1 MFTAP
6 GGTMKTLKLII
17 AVAAFAV
24 LALPA
29 VANAATISYDGSGAL
44 VYQAG
49 PGEKNYF
56 GYYDEGGRVAISDS
70 GPSSINYPVARCDP
84 GWISYV
90 VVCDVP
96 TAIHASLGDGDDIA
110 DGNDEVDVPVA
121 FDAGPGRDTLRGD
134 INSTRPITLSG
145 GPGDDMITGGAGA
158 DVLDGGDGVDEL
170 SGRDSDD
177 QLNGGPGDD
186 KLLGDGYNIDP
197 AAD

>member
-6 GGTMKTLKLII
+6 GAPLRLFKLLT
-17 AVAAFAV
+17 ALAAFAA

-29 VANAATISYDGSGAL
+29 VATAATISYDGSGAL

-70 GPSSINYPVARCDP
+70 GPSSINYPVDRCDP

-96 TAIHASLGDGDDIA
+96 TAIHASFGDGDDIA

-121 FDAGPGRDTLRGD
+121 FDA
-134 INSTRPITLSG
+134 
-145 GPGDDMITGGAGA
+145 
-158 DVLDGGDGVDEL
+158 
-170 SGRDSDD
+170 
-177 QLNGGPGDD
+177 
-186 KLLGDGYNIDP
+186 
-197 AAD
+197 